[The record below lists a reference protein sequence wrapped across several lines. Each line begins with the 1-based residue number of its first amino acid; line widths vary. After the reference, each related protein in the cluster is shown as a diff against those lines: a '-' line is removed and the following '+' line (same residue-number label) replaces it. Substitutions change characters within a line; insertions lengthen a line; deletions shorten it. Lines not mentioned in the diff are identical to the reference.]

1 MSRMLAHAVMSLFVV
16 VRLYDAPGLPPGEL
30 AAARS
35 AAERILKDADIAVR
49 WADCPCAKPVGPVE
63 LMIRVARSTPASE
76 PASLGFSYVDVQTRA
91 GTLATVFAD
100 RVHALAEAVRADEGE
115 LLGRAMAHEI
125 GHLLLGT
132 HDHTRTGLM
141 RAAWTS
147 IEVAKN
153 RPVDWQLSR
162 SDGAELRRALNRR
175 IRGVRE
181 ARALVAAVDRAGWPS
196 SP

>member
-1 MSRMLAHAVMSLFVV
+1 MLAHAALALYVV
-16 VRLYDAPGLPPGEL
+16 VRIYDTHGLPPGEL

-35 AAERILKDADIAVR
+35 AAERILKDADVAVR

-63 LMIRVARSTPASE
+63 LMIRVARSTPDSQA
-76 PASLGFSYVDVQTRA
+76 ASLGFSYVDVGSKG

-100 RVHALAEAVRADEGE
+100 RVRVLAEAVRADEGE

-132 HDHTRTGLM
+132 HDHASAGLM

-147 IEVAKN
+147 IELARN
-153 RPVDWQLSR
+153 RPADWQLSR
-162 SDGAELRRALNRR
+162 KDGVDLRRALNRR

-181 ARALVAAVDRAGWPS
+181 ARALVAAVERSDWPS